1 MKESKHLELKET
13 VTNTFLKTVSAFS
26 NYDGGEIFFGIQDDG
41 TILGIKDPEQVC
53 LSIENKMNDSIHPN
67 PEYSLDINQKT
78 QVIHLSVKEGSF
90 KPYLYNGKAYK
101 RHDTSTIEVD
111 QMELRRLILEGSN
124 RYYEKLPYQNDP
136 DEHLT
141 FAILEQELIEKMK
154 LTEVN
159 QDTFRTLDLYT
170 EEGKFNNAAGLLADQ
185 NHFYGM
191 DIVRFGE
198 DINHLMDRETFTGCS
213 VLKQY
218 HGAVLFFKKYYRYE
232 VIDGVERSP
241 VELVPE
247 SACREPVANALI
259 HRLWDVDAHIRIEMY
274 PEEIRIIS
282 PGGLPQGLTEEE
294 FLRGNISALR
304 NPVLGNLF
312 FRLHY
317 IEMFGTGIR
326 RILLSYK
333 GRTVQPSF
341 EIYGNSISVNLPVL
355 TKKPS
360 LTRDEQTVYDVLSP
374 GRQFA
379 SSEIT

>member
-1 MKESKHLELKET
+1 M
-13 VTNTFLKTVSAFS
+13 
-26 NYDGGEIFFGIQDDG
+26 
-41 TILGIKDPEQVC
+41 
-53 LSIENKMNDSIHPN
+53 
-67 PEYSLDINQKT
+67 
-78 QVIHLSVKEGSF
+78 
-90 KPYLYNGKAYK
+90 
-101 RHDTSTIEVD
+101 
-111 QMELRRLILEGSN
+111 
-124 RYYEKLPYQNDP
+124 
-136 DEHLT
+136 
-141 FAILEQELIEKMK
+141 
-154 LTEVN
+154 
-159 QDTFRTLDLYT
+159 
-170 EEGKFNNAAGLLADQ
+170 
-185 NHFYGM
+185 
-191 DIVRFGE
+191 
-198 DINHLMDRETFTGCS
+198 
-213 VLKQY
+213 
-218 HGAVLFFKKYYRYE
+218 
-232 VIDGVERSP
+232 IDGVERSQ

-247 SACREPVANALI
+247 NAFREAVANALI

-333 GRTVQPSF
+333 GKMVQPSF

-355 TKKPS
+355 TRKPS

-379 SSEIT
+379 SSEITQLSGFSKAKTLRLINMLIEKKAVAVEGKGRGTRYRRR